1 MNKKIK
7 LQRLNGET
15 LEDQCK
21 RLCFE
26 TFKDFDKYKLPKGCD
41 TYEKYIKYH
50 TNDIFYINDTN
61 EIFELIY

>member
-26 TFKDFDKYKLPKGCD
+26 TFKDLDKYKLPKGCD

-50 TNDIFYINDTN
+50 ANDIFYINDTN